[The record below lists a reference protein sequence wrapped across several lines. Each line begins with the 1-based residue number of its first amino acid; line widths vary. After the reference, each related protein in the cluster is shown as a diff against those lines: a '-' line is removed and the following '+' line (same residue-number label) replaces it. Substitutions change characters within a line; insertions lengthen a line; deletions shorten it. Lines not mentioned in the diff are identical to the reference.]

1 MSTSKIENVYE
12 SVVNRIKGPKFRNP
26 IRDFLDENCNH
37 FVDVKENTLEMGLY
51 FKEFS
56 KLIDSLLQKIYKD
69 FDITEDEFAVIFQR
83 GLNDNNC
90 QRYFTQLRNF
100 SNFNFFKKLMIDRYY
115 KIIRLVENELRKRK
129 GLLEQNNDEN
139 DNFCNEMNEA
149 KKKSKLES
157 LNENEKNRR
166 LKVLEE
172 VEIQRMIKKSNKK
185 LNKKE
190 EKKKNNNNNNNTN
203 NNLNEP
209 SSQSKG
215 QKSPIFNPIPL
226 ERKKKLAPI
235 NKNIHRDSINDSNDN
250 KISKIPDSIKDSNDN
265 GNDNQTDL
273 QTPNSIHSSRI
284 NNNEPNQ
291 PFSGDQNEND
301 NPLDSTQN
309 LDEQKSEVSFAKNS
323 RILENGDKKQD
334 NQNNL
339 NNKNSNQNNKN
350 IQRIDDEP
358 NQPFSG
364 DQNENDNPLDSTQN
378 LDEQKSEVSFA
389 KNSRILENGDKKQDN
404 QNNLNNKN
412 SNQNNKNIQ
421 RIDGEPNENL
431 NDNDNVNDNLN
442 INQELDEK
450 NNNNNYNKNNK
461 NNKNKNNNNNNN
473 NNNKNKNKNN
483 KKNNNKNKNNN
494 KQNNKNNIEEDD
506 QKEADIEELLIN
518 DNDND
523 NENDNDNDNDNKD
536 EDEDEDEDFDF
547 DSAKMDK
554 YLTFYMSKGNNSYL
568 NDSNFYQIRKMN
580 YDGDDDILYSKL
592 ISNDSNNNVDL
603 INSVDENDTLD
614 NKKNEE
620 KNNNLIKESDDDDD
634 DDNDEY

>member
-1 MSTSKIENVYE
+1 MSTSKIENVYD
-12 SVVNRIKGPKFRNP
+12 SVVKRITGPLFRNP

-215 QKSPIFNPIPL
+215 EKSPIFNPIPL

-235 NKNIHRDSINDSNDN
+235 NKNIHRDSINDNNNN
-250 KISKIPDSIKDSNDN
+250 KISKIPESIKDGYHN

-309 LDEQKSEVSFAKNS
+309 LDEQKSEVSFTKKS
-323 RILENGDKKQD
+323 RIIENGDKKQD

-339 NNKNSNQNNKN
+339 NNNNSNQNNKN
-350 IQRIDDEP
+350 NQRI
-358 NQPFSG
+358 N
-364 DQNENDNPLDSTQN
+364 
-378 LDEQKSEVSFA
+378 
-389 KNSRILENGDKKQDN
+389 
-404 QNNLNNKN
+404 
-412 SNQNNKNIQ
+412 
-421 RIDGEPNENL
+421 GEPNENL

-442 INQELDEK
+442 INQELEK
-450 NNNNNYNKNNK
+450 NNNKN
-461 NNKNKNNNNNNN
+461 
-473 NNNKNKNKNN
+473 NKNKNN

-494 KQNNKNNIEEDD
+494 KKNNKNNIEEDD
-506 QKEADIEELLIN
+506 QEEGDIEELLI
-518 DNDND
+518 NDND
-523 NENDNDNDNDNKD
+523 NENDNDNDNDKD
-536 EDEDEDEDFDF
+536 NEDDKDNDNEDEDEDFDF
-547 DSAKMDK
+547 DESKIDK
-554 YLTFYMSKGNNSYL
+554 YLTFYMNKGNNSYL

>member
-129 GLLEQNNDEN
+129 GLLEHNNDEN

-215 QKSPIFNPIPL
+215 EKSPIFNPIPL
-226 ERKKKLAPI
+226 ERKK
-235 NKNIHRDSINDSNDN
+235 N
-250 KISKIPDSIKDSNDN
+250 
-265 GNDNQTDL
+265 
-273 QTPNSIHSSRI
+273 
-284 NNNEPNQ
+284 
-291 PFSGDQNEND
+291 
-301 NPLDSTQN
+301 
-309 LDEQKSEVSFAKNS
+309 
-323 RILENGDKKQD
+323 
-334 NQNNL
+334 
-339 NNKNSNQNNKN
+339 
-350 IQRIDDEP
+350 
-358 NQPFSG
+358 
-364 DQNENDNPLDSTQN
+364 
-378 LDEQKSEVSFA
+378 
-389 KNSRILENGDKKQDN
+389 
-404 QNNLNNKN
+404 
-412 SNQNNKNIQ
+412 
-421 RIDGEPNENL
+421 
-431 NDNDNVNDNLN
+431 
-442 INQELDEK
+442 
-450 NNNNNYNKNNK
+450 
-461 NNKNKNNNNNNN
+461 
-473 NNNKNKNKNN
+473 
-483 KKNNNKNKNNN
+483 
-494 KQNNKNNIEEDD
+494 
-506 QKEADIEELLIN
+506 
-518 DNDND
+518 
-523 NENDNDNDNDNKD
+523 
-536 EDEDEDEDFDF
+536 
-547 DSAKMDK
+547 
-554 YLTFYMSKGNNSYL
+554 
-568 NDSNFYQIRKMN
+568 
-580 YDGDDDILYSKL
+580 
-592 ISNDSNNNVDL
+592 
-603 INSVDENDTLD
+603 
-614 NKKNEE
+614 
-620 KNNNLIKESDDDDD
+620 
-634 DDNDEY
+634 